1 MNLSTAIVLAIV
13 VVIAV
18 LAARSVWK
26 SRCNGSCSSC
36 SSCGSHG
43 GHQKKALAAEGG
55 CCSSCS
61 SCGHHDSMCHLEDLE
76 RDINAQ

>member
-1 MNLSTAIVLAIV
+1 MNIPTAVVLAIV

-18 LAARSVWK
+18 AAARSVWK

-36 SSCGSHG
+36 SSCGSHNS
-43 GHQKKALAAEGG
+43 HQKKVVLEGG

-76 RDINAQ
+76 RDLNAR